1 MGRMECEQRRRCG
14 FSPCISS
21 WFILKYFS
29 SSFPVSEKHRR
40 SSRVL
45 LGLLIY
51 VDLSA
56 MKTVSTGKVS
66 GGNEEVHR
74 APDLGRWSEQASGKD
89 PTVIWPHAHTCSCSL
104 GLPSM
109 LLLPLLTQKQVWELT
124 GGKGLYT
131 AQHSPLWLGEGLDSS
146 LEMHRCCLALVM
158 LRYLLLTTLRYRTLK
173 LFWGPLLWYLC
184 LSVIKIRK
192 IFLSTVTFMYAENKL
207 SVLKTFTHICRCL
220 CPILS
225 SPI

>member
-1 MGRMECEQRRRCG
+1 MLEVFLCSSETLVCCLITLEKAWGKWECEQRRRCG

-74 APDLGRWSEQASGKD
+74 APDLGR
-89 PTVIWPHAHTCSCSL
+89 
-104 GLPSM
+104 
-109 LLLPLLTQKQVWELT
+109 
-124 GGKGLYT
+124 
-131 AQHSPLWLGEGLDSS
+131 
-146 LEMHRCCLALVM
+146 
-158 LRYLLLTTLRYRTLK
+158 
-173 LFWGPLLWYLC
+173 
-184 LSVIKIRK
+184 
-192 IFLSTVTFMYAENKL
+192 
-207 SVLKTFTHICRCL
+207 
-220 CPILS
+220 
-225 SPI
+225 